1 MFNRAWTALRAPCL
15 TMPVCDGPHAMPLGV
30 QLVDPRGGE
39 ATFLG
44 IARWVARALDLPL
57 FG

>member
-1 MFNRAWTALRAPCL
+1 
-15 TMPVCDGPHAMPLGV
+15 MPLGV